1 MLVYV
6 LESEGI
12 TVAEI
17 TPCGLCG
24 GDAVAWDIRGLSAA
38 QAINLG
44 ATVAY
49 PVTGGPGR
57 PLPRNHGCDPGPG
70 FGGSPGKTGVGAEF
84 RPPGGRH
91 WGLFFACF
99 ESLLRFRRADAVE
112 EREHGR
118 QTSGW
123 GL

>member
-17 TPCGLCG
+17 TPCELCG

-49 PVTGGPGR
+49 PVTGGPAR
-57 PLPRNHGCDPGPG
+57 PLPRSHGCDPGPG
-70 FGGSPGKTGVGAEF
+70 FGGSPGKTRDRGIV
-84 RPPGGRH
+84 
-91 WGLFFACF
+91 
-99 ESLLRFRRADAVE
+99 
-112 EREHGR
+112 
-118 QTSGW
+118 
-123 GL
+123 